1 MLVSRWWRIDR
12 WFIRVDADPVPTLSD
27 AIAAN
32 VRAER
37 ARRRW
42 RQEDLADKTGLS
54 RSTIGY
60 LESGRVKVTADYI
73 PALCRAFE
81 LPLSDLAAGA
91 DPEDLRAMGL

>member
-1 MLVSRWWRIDR
+1 MLVSRWWWIDR
-12 WFIRVDADPVPTLSD
+12 WLSRADADHVPTLSD

-42 RQEDLADKTGLS
+42 RQEDLAERTGLS

-60 LESGRVKVTADYI
+60 IESGRVKVTADYI

-81 LPLSDLAAGA
+81 LPLSDLASGA
-91 DPEDLRAMGL
+91 DPDDLRVMGL

>member
-1 MLVSRWWRIDR
+1 MLVSRWWRIDQR
-12 WFIRVDADPVPTLSD
+12 FGRVDADPVPTLSD

-42 RQEDLADKTGLS
+42 RQEDLAEKTGLS